1 MKNSF
6 GEEYGINKYEFYP
19 RPKFI
24 IVDYGNMCNPKEK
37 VEITGSISLS
47 LYQDIANLD
56 GLDKA
61 KDAWWELYEWIITET
76 KRQRNQR

>member
-6 GEEYGINKYEFYP
+6 GEEIEKSKYEFYP

-24 IVDYGNMCNPKEK
+24 IIDYGNMYNPKEK

-47 LYQDIANLD
+47 LYQDIADLD
-56 GLDKA
+56 GLNKA
-61 KDAWWELYEWIITET
+61 KDAWWELYEWIMDER
-76 KRQRNQR
+76 KKQRSQT

>member
-6 GEEYGINKYEFYP
+6 GEEIEKSKYEFYP

-24 IVDYGNMCNPKEK
+24 IIDYGNMYNPKEK

-47 LYQDIANLD
+47 LYQDIADLD
-56 GLDKA
+56 GLNKA
-61 KDAWWELYEWIITET
+61 KDAWWELYEWIMDER
-76 KRQRNQR
+76 KKQRNQT